1 MCYTSV
7 IASADN
13 FLNLALLFGLIILG
27 GTVGARLSQKI
38 HVPQV
43 VGAIFIGIL
52 LGDVSGLIKPE
63 TIEKLEPFTMFALG
77 LIGFMIGGELRSEVF
92 KKYGKQFFTILFSQG
107 LGAFLLV
114 AAGTSLA
121 ALVIT
126 EQPATAVALGLVFGA
141 IASATAPA
149 ATANVLWE
157 HKTRGPL
164 TAAILAIVAL
174 DDALALLLYRAAA
187 TGAKALTAGPAEDSV
202 LAGTFLLLAEIV
214 GAILL
219 GFLAALF
226 LFYLLKIVKAEDK
239 ILEFT
244 LASLLLV
251 VGVSMIPHID
261 PILPAMVLGLTLANL
276 MPRQSRAVF
285 KLVEKFSPPIY
296 ISFFVL
302 AGAHMQFDRLT
313 IPVIVMI
320 LVFIFTRAGGKILGC
335 WFGAT
340 FSTAPRVV
348 QKYLGICLLPQAGV
362 SIGLAILA
370 SRQFEPLL
378 GHTII
383 MVVMTATFAME
394 ILGPIL
400 VKTGVAKAGEIG
412 LNVTEEDLIK
422 TYAVKDV
429 MDTSPVTI
437 TQDLPLHQIL
447 EVFSSTENL
456 YYPVIDNDSRI
467 IGIITVADI
476 KQIFASQDVAGW
488 LLACDV
494 AEPVLDK
501 TTPKKSLEEAV
512 EHMDKFSLENLPV
525 VESEHNDKLVGVLD
539 YRKTLRKIS
548 AEVLRRRQMAD
559 SS

>member
-1 MCYTSV
+1 MIYTYV

-27 GTVGARLSQKI
+27 GTFGARLSQKVHI
-38 HVPQV
+38 PQV
-43 VGAIFIGIL
+43 VGAVFVGIL
-52 LGDVSGLIKPE
+52 LGDITGLIKPE

-114 AAGTSLA
+114 AVGTSLA
-121 ALVIT
+121 ALLIT
-126 EQPATAVALGLVFGA
+126 KQLATAVALGMVLGA

-187 TGAKALTAGPAEDSV
+187 TGAKALTTGQAGNSV
-202 LAGTFLLLAEIV
+202 LTGTLLLLAEVV
-214 GAILL
+214 GAVLL

-251 VGVSMIPHID
+251 VGVSMIPGID
-261 PILPAMVLGLTLANL
+261 PILPAMVLGITLANL
-276 MPRQSRAVF
+276 LPRQSKAVF

-302 AGAHMQFDRLT
+302 AGAHMQFDKLT
-313 IPVIVMI
+313 VPVIVMI
-320 LVFIFTRAGGKILGC
+320 LVFIFSRAGGKILGC
-335 WFGAT
+335 WLGAR
-340 FSTAPRVV
+340 FSAAPKVV

-370 SRQFEPLL
+370 SRQFGETL

-383 MVVMTATFAME
+383 MIVMTAVFVVE
-394 ILGPIL
+394 ILGPIF
-400 VKTGVAKAGEIG
+400 VKAGVAKAGEIG

-422 TYAVKDV
+422 TYLVRDV
-429 MDTSPVTI
+429 MDANPVTI
-437 TQDLPLHQIL
+437 TQDTPLHQIL

-456 YYPVIDNDSRI
+456 YYPVIDNDLKI

-476 KQIFASQDVAGW
+476 KQVFASQDVAGW

-494 AEPVLDK
+494 AEPLLDK

-512 EHMDKFSLENLPV
+512 EHMNKFSLESLPV
-525 VESEHNDKLVGVLD
+525 VESENNDKLVGVLD

-548 AEVLRRRQMAD
+548 AEVLRRRQEAD

>member
-1 MCYTSV
+1 MFYASV
-7 IASADN
+7 IASDDTL
-13 FLNLALLFGLIILG
+13 LNLALLFGLIILG
-27 GTVGARLSQKI
+27 GTFGARLSQKI

-43 VGAIFIGIL
+43 VGAVFVGIL
-52 LGDVSGLIKPE
+52 LGDITGLIKPE

-77 LIGFMIGGELRSEVF
+77 LIGFMIGGELRSDVF
-92 KKYGKQFFTILFSQG
+92 RKYGRQFFVILFSQG

-121 ALVIT
+121 ALLIT
-126 EQPATAVALGLVFGA
+126 KQPATAVALGLVFGA

-174 DDALALLLYRAAA
+174 DDALALLLYRGAA
-187 TGAKALTAGPAEDSV
+187 TGAKALTAGPAESFV
-202 LAGTFLLLAEIV
+202 AAGSLLLLAEILGV
-214 GAILL
+214 ILL

-226 LFYLLKIVKAEDK
+226 LFYLLKFVRAEDK

-251 VGVSMIPHID
+251 VGISMVPRID
-261 PILPAMVLGLTLANL
+261 PILPAMVLGITLANL
-276 MPRQSRAVF
+276 MPRQSKAVF
-285 KLVEKFSPPIY
+285 KLMEKFSPPIY

-302 AGAHMQFDRLT
+302 AGAHMQFDKLT
-313 IPVIVMI
+313 VPVIVMI
-320 LVFIFTRAGGKILGC
+320 LVFIFSRAGGKILGC
-335 WFGAT
+335 WFGAR
-340 FSTAPRVV
+340 FSAAPKVV
-348 QKYLGICLLPQAGV
+348 QKYLGICLMPQAGV

-370 SRQFEPLL
+370 SRQFGPAL

-383 MVVMTATFAME
+383 MIVMTAVFAME

-400 VKTGVAKAGEIG
+400 VKAGVAKAGEIG

-422 TYAVKDV
+422 TYAVRDV
-429 MDTSPVTI
+429 MDTNPVTI

-456 YYPVIDNDSRI
+456 YYPVIDNDLKI

-476 KQIFASQDVAGW
+476 KQVFASQDVAGW

-512 EHMDKFSLENLPV
+512 EHMNKFSLENLPV
-525 VESEHNDKLVGVLD
+525 VESEHNDKLIGVLD
-539 YRKTLRKIS
+539 YRKTMRKVS

>member
-1 MCYTSV
+1 MYCTPV

-13 FLNLALLFGLIILG
+13 FLNLALLFGLIILS
-27 GTVGARLSQKI
+27 GTFGARLSQKI

-43 VGAIFIGIL
+43 VGAVFIGIL

-107 LGAFLLV
+107 LGAFLFV

-121 ALVIT
+121 ALLIT

-261 PILPAMVLGLTLANL
+261 PILPAMVLGITLANL
-276 MPRQSRAVF
+276 MPRQSKAVF

-335 WFGAT
+335 WFGAR
-340 FSTAPRVV
+340 FSAAPKVV

-383 MVVMTATFAME
+383 MIVMTAIFAME

-429 MDTSPVTI
+429 MDTTPVTI

-456 YYPVIDNDSRI
+456 YYPVIDNDLKI

-476 KQIFASQDVAGW
+476 KQVFASQDVAGW

-512 EHMDKFSLENLPV
+512 EHMNKFSLENLPV